1 MPTQQD
7 EIINRLDV
15 AFRGY
20 RTKPSDCLSFEVSTE
35 TFYIEDNKVLGFCRF
50 IYDTDTDFDVYRSF
64 KIENLTDKLALW
76 PIDGMF
82 FEFGK
87 GPSRCDCVF
96 FNNTHFSFAEFKFN
110 ATTSNLQSIHQHRE
124 KAIAQLRSTIELI
137 NEKFDANSFDY
148 LKYTLEA
155 YLCTPETFPSKN
167 TSISNFAVEFLEEYG
182 ISLYEQNYKLF

>member
-7 EIINRLDV
+7 EIINRLDL

-20 RTKPSDCLSFEVSTE
+20 SIKPSECLTFEDSTE

-50 IYDTDTDFDVYRSF
+50 IYETDADLDVYRSF

-76 PIDGMF
+76 PIDGKF
-82 FEFGK
+82 FGYGQ
-87 GPSRCDCVF
+87 GPARCDCVF
-96 FNNTHFSFAEFKFN
+96 FNNTHFCFAEFKFN
-110 ATTSNLQSIHQHRE
+110 ATTSDLQLILQHRE
-124 KAIAQLRSTIELI
+124 KAIAQLRSTIELV
-137 NEKFDANSFDY
+137 NEKFDANSLDY

-155 YLCTPETFPSKN
+155 YLCTPVAFPSKN
-167 TSISNFAVEFLEEYG
+167 TSISDFAVEFLENYG